1 MLLALEGPM
10 GIVQV
15 QLPDDLKAAIDR
27 QVAEGRAASEAEF
40 MLEAARRYAE
50 DLDAEVL
57 DADDE
62 VVSMVEEGN
71 AAIARGDYIII
82 SSPEDAEALHQRLM
96 DRLRANLDAE
106 RG

>member
-1 MLLALEGPM
+1 M

-40 MLEAARRYAE
+40 MLRPRRYAE